1 MRKGL
6 YVLLFFGLFMLAA
19 LFLHQVRQDRTEQYL
34 DHSKALLQATY
45 NASLERYVLAMETFA
60 TDLTH
65 HHTELMDLF
74 VHGLQA
80 QSNQEQSWL
89 RQSMYQQM
97 QPYFEDLKKR
107 GIEQWQFLQADGTS
121 FLRFHAPDYHDDSLV
136 EVRPSLQ
143 SEACQEVPCYGFEV
157 GRFFIGFRFIQPIRV
172 NDSQVGYMET
182 AVSFAPIR
190 QKLAALSPRQ
200 ASLFLLERTSAEA
213 VLADPETLLQP
224 AAVSPDF
231 LLYTRSFR
239 DAQAH
244 DLPLDS
250 LRPLL
255 AREPGIQQQLK
266 EGQPFAKAV
275 FHLGIGYAATFIP
288 IQTLTGDLGGYIMS
302 IHESP
307 LLSGLQSEFYTML
320 VSILL
325 ITFLLIWMILYL
337 YQQRHAIQVQNS
349 RLDAIGAAVG
359 EGIYVLDPQGQTL
372 YVNEAASQLTGFD
385 ESTLYRKN
393 LHQLLHCH
401 EKNLIPMQQCPIY
414 STSIQ
419 GKRYQGDE
427 LFKTR
432 NGTLIPVAVTSQPM
446 VEDGQ
451 ITGVVTV
458 FRDISERKD
467 AELKLKRLATTDP
480 LTGLSNRRAFLDQ
493 LQKELR
499 LRRRLGHPSSL
510 LMIDFDHFKQIND
523 RYGHPAGDQV
533 LKHFADIASNCLR
546 ETDAIGRLGGEEFAI
561 LMPGTDLDGAM
572 QLAERLRHLLEQT
585 PTRTTDHQIP
595 MTLSIGVTPL
605 HDHDTT
611 PSELLKRVDAALYQA
626 KHKGR
631 NRIEM
636 SP

>member
-6 YVLLFFGLFMLAA
+6 YVLLFFGLFMLSA

-34 DHSKALLQATY
+34 EHSRALLQATY

-60 TDLTH
+60 TDLTQ
-65 HHTELMDLF
+65 HHTELLDLF
-74 VHGLQA
+74 VHGLYA
-80 QSNQEQSWL
+80 QSNQERSWL

-97 QPYFEDLKKR
+97 QPYFEDLRKR
-107 GIEQWQFLQADGTS
+107 GIEQWQFLRADGTS
-121 FLRFHAPDYHDDSLV
+121 FLRFHAPGQHDDALV

-143 SEACQEVPCYGFEV
+143 NEACRAGSCYGFEV

-172 NDSQVGYMET
+172 NDSPVGYMET
-182 AVSFAPIR
+182 AVSFTPVR

-200 ASLFLLERTSAEA
+200 ASLFLLERTAAEA
-213 VLADPETLLQP
+213 ILADPESLLQP

-231 LLYTRSFR
+231 LLHTRSLR
-239 DAQAH
+239 EAQSH
-244 DLPLDS
+244 NLPLDS

-266 EGQPFAKAV
+266 EGLPFARAI
-275 FHLGIGYAATFIP
+275 FHQGAGYAATFIP
-288 IQTLTGDLGGYIMS
+288 IRTLTGDLGGYIMS
-302 IHESP
+302 IHESS
-307 LLSGLQSEFYTML
+307 LLSGLQSGFYTML
-320 VSILL
+320 VASFLA
-325 ITFLLIWMILYL
+325 TALLIWMTLYL

-359 EGIYVLDPQGQTL
+359 EGVYVLDPQGHTL
-372 YVNEAASQLTGFD
+372 YVNEAASRLTGFD
-385 ESTLYRKN
+385 EATLYRES

-401 EKNLIPMQQCPIY
+401 EKNRIPLQQCPIY
-414 STSIQ
+414 SSAIK
-419 GKRYQGDE
+419 GERYQGDE

-432 NGTLIPVAVTSQPM
+432 TGELLPVAVTSQPM
-446 VEDGQ
+446 YEDGQ

-458 FRDISERKD
+458 FRDISERKE
-467 AELKLKRLATTDP
+467 AELKLRRLATTDP
-480 LTGLSNRRAFLDQ
+480 LTGLSNRRAFLERLRD
-493 LQKELR
+493 ELR
-499 LRRRLGHPSSL
+499 LRRRLNHSSSL

-533 LKHFADIASNCLR
+533 LKHFAGIARSCLR

-561 LMPGTDLDGAM
+561 LLPGTDLDGAM

-585 PTRTTDHQIP
+585 PTRTADHQIP

-605 HDHDTT
+605 HDHDTN
-611 PSELLKRVDAALYQA
+611 PSELLTRVDAALYQA
-626 KHKGR
+626 KNKGR
-631 NRIEM
+631 NRIEVA
-636 SP
+636 P